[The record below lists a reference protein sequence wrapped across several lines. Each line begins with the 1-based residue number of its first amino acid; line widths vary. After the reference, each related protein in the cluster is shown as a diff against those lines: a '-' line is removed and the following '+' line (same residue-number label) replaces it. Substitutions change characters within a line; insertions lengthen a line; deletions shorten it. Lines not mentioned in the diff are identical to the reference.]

1 MPVFFDTNVIRYLSV
16 GLRNPLPDHS
26 RNLVRLSPISAT
38 ELISQI
44 ATQPQAALGVV
55 HSFDKWLNPD
65 HAILL
70 EWHES
75 FYADRVFG
83 VQFEDAASEH
93 LAAAVTRCFEMTEVS
108 DDVIE
113 DAQELRQFLV
123 AAKRSKAQLLERA
136 VRRIRD
142 LRVEADELTAGARRA
157 IAAGLA
163 ERIGALLGT
172 WTEEDVAAQLGAYFE
187 FHTDLVVRAVPA
199 LDFNFFSPDH
209 LNDHFD
215 AEQLCYLAD
224 PCLHFVT
231 CDLGYTR
238 VRHAE
243 QRNRIHVLSAQ
254 DLQDPHLAPSIIS
267 HILSDAT

>member
-16 GLRNPLPDHS
+16 GLANPLPDHS
-26 RNLVRLSPISAT
+26 RDLVRLSPISAT
-38 ELISQI
+38 EVISQI
-44 ATQPQAALGVV
+44 ATQPQEALGAI

-93 LAAAVTRCFEMTEVS
+93 LAAAVTRCFGIAEVS

-113 DAQELRQFLV
+113 DAQQLRQFLI

-136 VRRIRD
+136 IRRIRNIQ
-142 LRVEADELTAGARRA
+142 VEGDELAAGARSA
-157 IAAGLA
+157 IAAGIA
-163 ERIGALLGT
+163 ERIGALPGT
-172 WTEEDVAAQLGAYFE
+172 WTEEEVAAQLGAYFE
-187 FHTDLVVRAVPA
+187 FHTDLVIRAVPA

-238 VRHAE
+238 VRYAE

-254 DLQDPHLAPSIIS
+254 DLQNPYLAPGIIT
-267 HILSDAT
+267 HILDNAT